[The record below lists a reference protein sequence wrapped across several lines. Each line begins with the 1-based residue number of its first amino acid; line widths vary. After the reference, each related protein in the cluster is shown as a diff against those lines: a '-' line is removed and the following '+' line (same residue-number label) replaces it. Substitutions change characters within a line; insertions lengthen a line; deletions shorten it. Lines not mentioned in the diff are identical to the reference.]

1 MSLFADQLKT
11 LIATLE
17 AVEEKKSF
25 DMTTWHYQEA
35 RNVVD
40 CGYVACICGHQAVAK
55 DSSVFGP
62 ASSYGFMFRAQEIAE
77 SLDESCHG
85 VFNNSYLSSSIYE
98 GQDND
103 RMISAIR
110 SHLFTDPQLNHPHL
124 TKENPTIKQA
134 ISFIKLA
141 LKKVEAVKCPL

>member
-55 DSSVFGP
+55 DSSVFENI
-62 ASSYGFMFRAQEIAE
+62 SSYNYMDRAQGIA
-77 SLDESCHG
+77 SCLDDSCHD
-85 VFNNSYLSSSIYE
+85 VFYNSQLASSIYE
-98 GQDND
+98 GQDVE
-103 RMISAIR
+103 RMLSARR
-110 SHLFTDPQLNHPHL
+110 SHLFTDTQLNHPHL
-124 TKENPTIKQA
+124 TKEHPTIKQA

-141 LKKVEAVKCPL
+141 LKKVENVR